1 LGSTVTATS
10 SGIGDVSARSSTGGE
25 SEVESG
31 RTKASRAPWAA
42 REAIAHIT
50 PSQDRD
56 RPFDFGERDF
66 GERGF
71 GERWLEENVG
81 AISLG
86 VIVERL

>member
-1 LGSTVTATS
+1 
-10 SGIGDVSARSSTGGE
+10 
-25 SEVESG
+25 VESG

-56 RPFDFGERDF
+56 RPFDFGERNF

-71 GERWLEENVG
+71 GKRGFGERRLEENVG